1 MLDTYREVIT
11 PEGVALHLPVAGPV
25 PRAVAWG
32 IDLAIRLGILM
43 LVGTVL
49 ALLGAAGQGLYL
61 ILLFLIFWAY
71 PILFEAL
78 WDGQTPGKKAM
89 SLRVVNGDGAPVGWL
104 AAITRNLLR
113 TVDMLPFGYAAG
125 LVACLADPHARR
137 LGDMVA
143 GTLVVHNERE
153 RDPAAA
159 PVNAVIAPSAR
170 PAAGGAGGRGRFR
183 RTRTAADAR
192 AAGRTGQHRRT
203 LDRQPRPGRRAAP
216 VRHGQLVAGAAMRQE
231 QFVARHQREWQLF
244 EHWLETR
251 GNARHALAERNIG
264 EIGDEDIPARYR
276 RLCQQ
281 LALARKRGY
290 SPVVTAR
297 LQALMQRGH
306 NLLYR
311 TPAPRWQRAVEF
323 LLADFPRLVRSEAA
337 CMWAALALFVVPLVT
352 MFVLAAVLSG
362 TDPRS

>member
-43 LVGTVL
+43 LVGTLL
-49 ALLGAAGQGLYL
+49 ALLGAAGEGLYL

-89 SLRVVNGDGAPVGWL
+89 ALRVVNGDGAPVGWL

-125 LVACLADPHARR
+125 LIACLADPHARR

-159 PVNAVIAPSAR
+159 PVNAVIAPSASLQ
-170 PAAGGAGGRGRFR
+170 PAEQAAVVAFGERAPLLTPARQEELANIVEPLTGSRGQGGVLRLYGMANW
-183 RTRTAADAR
+183 
-192 AAGRTGQHRRT
+192 
-203 LDRQPRPGRRAAP
+203 LLGRR
-216 VRHGQLVAGAAMRQE
+216 
-231 QFVARHQREWQLF
+231 
-244 EHWLETR
+244 
-251 GNARHALAERNIG
+251 
-264 EIGDEDIPARYR
+264 
-276 RLCQQ
+276 
-281 LALARKRGY
+281 
-290 SPVVTAR
+290 
-297 LQALMQRGH
+297 
-306 NLLYR
+306 
-311 TPAPRWQRAVEF
+311 
-323 LLADFPRLVRSEAA
+323 
-337 CMWAALALFVVPLVT
+337 
-352 MFVLAAVLSG
+352 
-362 TDPRS
+362 